1 MQILCAHHRK
11 AKHQNK
17 KKNKTNLTTASEKQ
31 ENKNI

>member
-1 MQILCAHHRK
+1 MRTPPKSK
-11 AKHQNK
+11 APKQ